1 MSLEWL
7 PAKDHLGLVAPVVRG
22 AINEGEPWT
31 EGLEVASID
40 PAISDTAAFM
50 EHTGITAAQSANCL
64 VVAGRRGDDERIA
77 VCLVLATTRADVNR
91 VVRKRLD
98 VRRASFMTMDNAVG
112 RTQMEFGGITPLGLP
127 AEWPIWVDSR
137 VMRQPWVVI
146 GAGVRAAKL
155 RIRGAAVG
163 DLPGVEVV
171 DGLAAEIG

>member
-1 MSLEWL
+1 MRASRGLRGSKLRASTQPFQTRLLSWSTPESLPLSLLTASWWQVGAETTNALRYVWCWL
-7 PAKDHLGLVAPVVRG
+7 PP
-22 AINEGEPWT
+22 
-31 EGLEVASID
+31 
-40 PAISDTAAFM
+40 
-50 EHTGITAAQSANCL
+50 
-64 VVAGRRGDDERIA
+64 
-77 VCLVLATTRADVNR
+77 RADVNR